1 MTGLR
6 WLARAKEVKIFYMI
20 NNQALLFSFHVQYS
34 LIVLKLM
41 EQHTAVKVPV
51 LNTMET
57 HTVQNMKMSE
67 ER

>member
-1 MTGLR
+1 
-6 WLARAKEVKIFYMI
+6 MI